1 MCLPS
6 GVVHKQFCRL
16 VHVVPGHILVD
27 LGITA
32 SERFFHG
39 TASYCYIQNLQLGQ
53 M

>member
-1 MCLPS
+1 MYLPS
-6 GVVHKQFCRL
+6 GVVHKQFCCL

-39 TASYCYIQNLQLGQ
+39 KDLFKTYCWDKCKLF
-53 M
+53 

>member
-1 MCLPS
+1 MYFPS
-6 GVVHKQFCRL
+6 GAVHKQFCCL

-32 SERFFHG
+32 SERFLHG
-39 TASYCYIQNLQLGQ
+39 TASYCCIQNLLLGQ